1 MARKTKKSR
10 ETWGIIDRQRSGRY
24 RARYTHQGERFAAPH
39 TFDSIETARLWLSRT
54 RVDIQEGRWRHPD
67 AIHAETFKPFA
78 LAWIEQ
84 RVTSKGEHLRENSKA
99 EYRRYLDKG
108 LANFADDR
116 LADITAARIRAWH
129 LDRAKAGK
137 TAAAREAR
145 LLRAVFTTAVADG
158 ILEENPVDSR
168 LCKTTTGKIHRA
180 PTDGELLAMLSAFS
194 KSAPQLRLALMLAAY
209 GGLRLSEWRALR
221 RRDLGFDGERY
232 TVSITRQA
240 ARSKADWKT
249 WIVGPPKSA
258 EGVRIVHLPK
268 RLTAEVTEHL
278 AEHVGAFPDSL
289 IFAPVGEAEYL
300 DDQAFNRH
308 WNRAREA
315 AGVRHKIEADGEP
328 TRYENEVTEHDLRA
342 FAGTEYTKA
351 GATIREVQAFLGHA
365 TIDAAM
371 AYQRETGRAA
381 ELADRMSAPAPMPER
396 PVSLEAKR
404 EERGA

>member
-1 MARKTKKSR
+1 MARKTTKSR
-10 ETWGIIDRQRSGRY
+10 ETWGIIDKQRSGRY

-39 TFDSIETARLWLSRT
+39 TFDSIATARLWLSRT
-54 RVDIQEGRWRHPD
+54 RVDIQEGNWKHPD
-67 AIHAETFKPFA
+67 AIQAETFKLFT

-84 RVTSKGEHLRENSKA
+84 RVTSKGEHLRENSKS

-108 LANFADDR
+108 LAVFADDR
-116 LADITAARIRAWH
+116 LTDITAARIRAWH
-129 LDRAKAGK
+129 LERSKVGK

-145 LLRAVFTTAVADG
+145 LLRAVFTTAVDDG
-158 ILEENPVDSR
+158 IVKENPVDSR
-168 LCKTTTGKIHRA
+168 LCKTSTGKSHRA
-180 PTDGELLAMLSAFS
+180 PTEGELLALLASFS
-194 KSAPQLRLALMLAAY
+194 KTAPRLRLALMFAAY

-232 TVSITRQA
+232 TVNIARQA

-258 EGVRIVHLPK
+258 EGVRVVHLPK
-268 RLTAEVTEHL
+268 RLTGEVTAHL
-278 AEHVGAFPDSL
+278 EEYVGAFPDSL
-289 IFAPVGEAEYL
+289 IFDAVGKSEFL

-315 AGVRHKIEADGEP
+315 AGVRHKIEVEGEP

-365 TIDAAM
+365 TLDAAM

-381 ELADRMSAPAPMPER
+381 ELADRMSAPAAASNQPIALDSRRTE
-396 PVSLEAKR
+396 
-404 EERGA
+404 GA